1 MASLREIKDR
11 IGSVKSTLKITS
23 AMKLVASSKL
33 RKAQKAIETLRP
45 YESAL
50 CDILASLAG
59 SDPASGLT
67 PPETVSLR
75 STPPQAVP
83 PLTVPRVACVS
94 GGVCPDTASA
104 SAGSSPLAPSHF
116 VGPSPYPGAGMPVG
130 DDSRVDC
137 SSATGN
143 AAEGSC
149 PGVTSASLHPSQAD
163 AWAPPVCE
171 TTGGHGPA
179 VDTPFG
185 GSPARGSAAE
195 GQWGPLAGSN
205 LPPERGTEGVE
216 KSAVSSAVALVVLS
230 SNSSLCGGFNGNV
243 VKKALELVKECGGD
257 VDVFAVGRRG
267 ADALRKAGY
276 PSDDWSELVGRPSY
290 KSSSRLAGILSDAF
304 FDGKYSR
311 VLLVYNHFVTTAH
324 QEVVVEQYLPLVSGS
339 IAAAVAEDDDYYIIE
354 PGKED
359 VLEELVPKVL
369 TLKFHAAVLDSAAAE
384 HAARTVAMQTAT
396 DNAQEL
402 LDELTLEYN
411 KGRQQK
417 ITSEI
422 LDLLGGRTE

>member
-1 MASLREIKDR
+1 M
-11 IGSVKSTLKITS
+11 KSTLKITS

-59 SDPASGLT
+59 S
-67 PPETVSLR
+67 
-75 STPPQAVP
+75 
-83 PLTVPRVACVS
+83 
-94 GGVCPDTASA
+94 
-104 SAGSSPLAPSHF
+104 
-116 VGPSPYPGAGMPVG
+116 
-130 DDSRVDC
+130 
-137 SSATGN
+137 
-143 AAEGSC
+143 
-149 PGVTSASLHPSQAD
+149 
-163 AWAPPVCE
+163 
-171 TTGGHGPA
+171 
-179 VDTPFG
+179 
-185 GSPARGSAAE
+185 
-195 GQWGPLAGSN
+195 N

-216 KSAVSSAVALVVLS
+216 KSAASSSAVALVVLS

-324 QEVVVEQYLPLVSGS
+324 QEVVVEQYLSLVSGS